1 MIVIVVGGGKVGYY
15 LVKTLLEHGHEP
27 RMIEID
33 RDLCHRVAND
43 LDIPVICGDGTTI
56 QVLEEAGARAADALI
71 GVTGQDENNLVA
83 CQVAKRSFGI
93 KRTVARVNNPKNV
106 KLMKALGVDNPIS
119 STDNIARLLER
130 EVDASPIKQLMSLN
144 HGETTLSEIDLPPDF
159 KHNGK
164 KLAEIKMPEESVVVS
179 ITRGE
184 QIIIPR
190 GNTTLYSGDT
200 IIIICKNSVLHAL
213 SRYFGLD
220 KLG

>member
-1 MIVIVVGGGKVGYY
+1 
-15 LVKTLLEHGHEP
+15 
-27 RMIEID
+27 MIEID